1 MDSYKMGWLP
11 DFPDL
16 RDYTQEHELIKEMI
30 RKVGITKVNSS
41 YQLPA
46 SVDLSKWCSPIEN
59 QGNLGS
65 CTAQA
70 GVGLVEY
77 YENRAF
83 GKYEN
88 ASRLFLYKTT
98 RDLLNLTGDTGA
110 YIRTTLGALALFGVP
125 PEKYWPYDI
134 SKFDNEPLA
143 FCYSFGQNYKTINY
157 FKLDTLGLSSEDL
170 LTRIKTYLL
179 NGIPSMFGFTVYS
192 SYTQANKTGKIPYPS
207 SKETV
212 VGGHAVVAVGY
223 DDTLKITNTISNK
236 TTTGALLI
244 RNSWG
249 MSWGAS
255 GYGWLPYDYVLNKIA
270 IDFWSILSNSW
281 VDTSNFF
288 YS

>member
-1 MDSYKMGWLP
+1 MNSMRMGWLP
-11 DFPDL
+11 DYPDF
-16 RDYTQEHELIKEMI
+16 RDYTPEHELIKPML
-30 RKVGITKVNSS
+30 RKVGLAKATDSNV
-41 YQLPA
+41 LPT
-46 SVDLSKWCSPIEN
+46 STDLRKWCSPIED

-65 CTAQA
+65 CTANA

-77 YENRAF
+77 FENRSF

-98 RDLLNLTGDTGA
+98 RTLLNFTGDSGA
-110 YIRTTLGALALFGVP
+110 FIRTTLGSLALFGVP

-134 SKFDNEPLA
+134 FKYDNEPTA
-143 FCYSFGQNYKTINY
+143 FCYSFASNYKAINY
-157 FKLDTLGLSSEDL
+157 FKLSTSDLSAADL
-170 LTRIKTYLL
+170 LIRIKSYLS

-207 SKETV
+207 PKEKI

-223 DDTLKITNTISNK
+223 DDNITITNTISNK

-249 MSWGAS
+249 INWGIS
-255 GYGWLPYDYVLNKIA
+255 GYGWLPYDYILNNLA
-270 IDFWSILSNSW
+270 SDFWSVLKNDWI
-281 VDTSNFF
+281 DTSDFF
-288 YS
+288 NS